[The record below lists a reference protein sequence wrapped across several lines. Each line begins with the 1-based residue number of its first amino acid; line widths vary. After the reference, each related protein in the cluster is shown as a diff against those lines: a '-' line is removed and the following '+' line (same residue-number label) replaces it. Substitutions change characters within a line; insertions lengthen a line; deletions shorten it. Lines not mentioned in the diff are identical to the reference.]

1 MNALP
6 KRKQRPSPKGQTL
19 LELVPY
25 LFMRRFSS
33 MILSVTRKKS
43 AGILSYGKVFDAVT
57 GKICRKDVRK
67 RCETGS

>member
-43 AGILSYGKVFDAVT
+43 AGILSYGKGF
-57 GKICRKDVRK
+57 
-67 RCETGS
+67 